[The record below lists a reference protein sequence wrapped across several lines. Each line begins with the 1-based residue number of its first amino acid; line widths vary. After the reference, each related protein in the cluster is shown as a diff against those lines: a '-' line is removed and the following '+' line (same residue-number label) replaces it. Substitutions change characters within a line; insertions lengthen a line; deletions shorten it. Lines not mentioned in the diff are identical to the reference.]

1 MYAIHV
7 LYTVWGQNKYSMNR
21 LIILQKRNLSTL
33 WILRHETIKLPDKIL
48 MENCL
53 LIGKSINFG
62 ILLIFNHWFT
72 LSFESHSYETSSS
85 SEGLLKVKTVNIKK
99 YSREAIINN
108 AVSSWNNIQKFI
120 SSYLLSD
127 LWYSKLKSL
136 LLKHIVETYSNNY

>member
-1 MYAIHV
+1 M
-7 LYTVWGQNKYSMNR
+7 
-21 LIILQKRNLSTL
+21 
-33 WILRHETIKLPDKIL
+33 L

-53 LIGKSINFG
+53 FIGKSINFG

-127 LWYSKLKSL
+127 L
-136 LLKHIVETYSNNY
+136 